1 MTVSVSYPDWSFI
14 RIKIWRL
21 LLPVL
26 LSCCSWIWGDEGRD
40 GSGQAQRGT
49 PRIANR
55 LLRRVR
61 DYADV
66 KNNGVIDAEIADA
79 ALSML
84 DVDGQGLDVMDRKFL
99 EAILHKFSG
108 GPVGLENVAAAI
120 GESTDTI
127 EDVIE
132 PLSDSAGLFAAYT
145 ARTR

>member
-1 MTVSVSYPDWSFI
+1 MEVAKRS
-14 RIKIWRL
+14 
-21 LLPVL
+21 
-26 LSCCSWIWGDEGRD
+26 
-40 GSGQAQRGT
+40 RGT

-108 GPVGLENVAAAI
+108 GPVGLETWLLRLANRPI
-120 GESTDTI
+120 
-127 EDVIE
+127 
-132 PLSDSAGLFAAYT
+132 LSKM
-145 ARTR
+145 